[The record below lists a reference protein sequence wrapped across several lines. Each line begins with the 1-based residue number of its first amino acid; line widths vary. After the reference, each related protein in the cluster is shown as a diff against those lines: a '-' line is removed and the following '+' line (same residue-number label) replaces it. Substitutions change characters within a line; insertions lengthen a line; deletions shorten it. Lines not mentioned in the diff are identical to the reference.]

1 MNRVIKFRG
10 LRTDG
15 KGWVYGSLS
24 MVDTRSQQ
32 IGKNQGQ
39 MFICEVQNAWQ
50 NTENG
55 RLIGYWIEVH
65 PETVSQF
72 TGLVDKNGVE
82 IYCDDIL
89 DNGKLVYWSNE
100 QACYFCGDNPLCMSN
115 SHRAIIGNIHEHKHL
130 LI

>member
-1 MNRVIKFRG
+1 MRTIKFRG

-15 KGWVYGSLS
+15 KGWVYGLLNQYQGKLYITDETIESPNLS
-24 MVDTRSQQ
+24 DPGGV
-32 IGKNQGQ
+32 
-39 MFICEVQNAWQ
+39 
-50 NTENG
+50 
-55 RLIGYWIEVH
+55 WIYNSYQVH

-72 TGLVDKNGVE
+72 TGLLDKNGVD
-82 IYCDDIL
+82 IYDKDIL
-89 DNGKLVYWSNE
+89 DNGKLVYWSDE